1 MTHVLNSI
9 AQTSRALIASFV
21 ALALLASIA
30 IPALAETAGQRST
43 RNILL
48 GAAAATVGII
58 LYNNYQH
65 KKAAANTVV
74 GYTRDGGVIYADG
87 RIVYPNGG
95 VMYPSNNGQT
105 ICDWDDDNDA
115 QRCGPNVTAYAP
127 RGHAYGYWKHHKNR
141 GEGNQNRGGNNE
153 NHGGDN

>member
-1 MTHVLNSI
+1 MTYLLAPAI
-9 AQTSRALIASFV
+9 RAWRAITGALLM
-21 ALALLASIA
+21 LALVLTIA
-30 IPALAETAGQRST
+30 VPVMAETTGQRST

-87 RIVYPNGG
+87 RIVYPNGA
-95 VMYPSNNGQT
+95 VLYPSNNGQT
-105 ICDWDDDNDA
+105 VCDWDNDGDHP
-115 QRCGPNVTAYAP
+115 RCGNNAVAYAP
-127 RGHAYGYWKHHKNR
+127 RGHAYGYWKNKKHGK
-141 GEGNQNRGGNNE
+141 GDNNE
-153 NHGGDN
+153 ENDH